1 MKSISKKL
9 ALTAMMTALCTVATY
24 AVSVPFPSGIGYFN
38 LGDVFVILAGWLLG
52 PVFGA
57 LAAGL
62 GSMLAD
68 LFLGFTAYMPAT
80 FLIKAAV
87 ALISWALYALLKK
100 LIRKDAI
107 DFLPRLVAG
116 LAAEAV
122 MVLGYLFFEGV
133 VLGLGAGA
141 LASVVGNMVQ
151 AACGLIGGT
160 ITVSALY
167 PIPVVRR
174 LFPALAKPLDRKE

>member
-1 MKSISKKL
+1 MKSVSKKL
-9 ALTAMMTALCTVATY
+9 ALTAMMTALCAVATY
-24 AVSVPFPSGIGYFN
+24 AVSVPFPSGVGYFN
-38 LGDVFVILAGWLLG
+38 LGDVFVLLAGWLLG

-57 LAAGL
+57 LSAGL

-87 ALISWALYALLKK
+87 SLVGWSLYVLLKK
-100 LIRKDAI
+100 LIKKDVI
-107 DFLPRLVAG
+107 DFLPRLLAG

-141 LASVVGNMVQ
+141 LASVLGNTMQ

-160 ITVSALY
+160 ATVSALY
-167 PIPVVRR
+167 PIPAMRR
-174 LFPALAKPLDRKE
+174 LFPALAKPLDRKG